1 MAVPKGGRG
10 MIDLLVFSTGL
21 WAALIGAL
29 IVLEK
34 LVGALQAEA
43 RRAKMRARTR
53 RSLRERA
60 KQNKAIQRRA
70 I

>member
-29 IVLEK
+29 IVLDK
-34 LVGALQAEA
+34 LVGALQAQA
-43 RRAKMRARTR
+43 RRARMRARTR
-53 RSLRERA
+53 RSLRARR
-60 KQNKAIQRRA
+60 RRA
-70 I
+70 

>member
-1 MAVPKGGRG
+1 
-10 MIDLLVFSTGL
+10 MIDLLVFSVGL

-34 LVGALQAEA
+34 LVGALQAQA
-43 RRAKMRARTR
+43 RRARMRARTR

-60 KQNKAIQRRA
+60 RRSRAIQRRA